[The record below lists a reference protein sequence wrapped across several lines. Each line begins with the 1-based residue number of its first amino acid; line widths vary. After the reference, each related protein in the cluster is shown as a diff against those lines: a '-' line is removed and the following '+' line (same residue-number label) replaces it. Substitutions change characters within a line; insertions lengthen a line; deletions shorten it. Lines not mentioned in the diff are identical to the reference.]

1 MTNMNKEYILMT
13 WYDYK
18 GFRETGEGDYYET
31 RDAYSHFDTKDELL
45 KYLKKNIR
53 FEGGGKTPYKTIK
66 EFCDAFN
73 FIVYE
78 RII

>member
-31 RDAYSHFDTKDELL
+31 REAYRHFDTQDDMLQS
-45 KYLKKNIR
+45 LKKNIR
-53 FEGGGKTPYKTIK
+53 FEGGGKTPYKTVK
-66 EFCDAFN
+66 EFCDAFD